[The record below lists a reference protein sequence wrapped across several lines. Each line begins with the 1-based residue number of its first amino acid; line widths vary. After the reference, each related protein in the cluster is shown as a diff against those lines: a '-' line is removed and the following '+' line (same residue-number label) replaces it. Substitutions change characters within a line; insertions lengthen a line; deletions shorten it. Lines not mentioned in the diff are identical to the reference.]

1 MQVSVNPQLYR
12 HLEDVRLQLSKF
24 WASDEVILDTKDAET
39 IEQGNFTPF
48 VDAQICEK

>member
-1 MQVSVNPQLYR
+1 MFLYACQLYR
-12 HLEDVRLQLSKF
+12 HLEGVRLRLSKF
-24 WASDEVILDTKDAET
+24 WASDEVILDTKGAKA